1 MTVPIAVDDTTDGAV
16 GAFHPSSEGVSSEVV
31 DANVA
36 GLEPDQDLGM
46 DRGGDGLGEDV
57 GDKERSRRLIVE
69 HIGLARQLARRY
81 AGRGEPLEELVQV
94 AMVGLVQA
102 AARFDPERGSPF
114 SSFAVPTI
122 LGEIRRHFRDHCWSV
137 RVPRRLHDVHLAM
150 NRASESL
157 AARLKRAPTIRE
169 LADELDITEEEVLES
184 QEIGRAYTALSLD
197 CPVGGEE
204 DSATLG
210 ELVGGDDDAYE
221 YVENREAVRR
231 ILPQVPP
238 RERRILYLRFYK
250 GHTQSQIAEAFGIS
264 QMQVSRL
271 LSRTLLNIRS
281 AVLNDGAAPAAWPKP
296 RARRKARTSGVDLEE
311 AS

>member
-1 MTVPIAVDDTTDGAV
+1 MTAPIAVDDIETIDGAGRV
-16 GAFHPSSEGVSSEVV
+16 PSPEVV
-31 DANVA
+31 DVDVP
-36 GLEPDQDLGM
+36 GLEP
-46 DRGGDGLGEDV
+46 GLGGEDGPEGEV
-57 GDKERSRRLIVE
+57 SGQERARRLIVE

-122 LGEIRRHFRDHCWSV
+122 LGELRRHFRDHCWSV

-150 NRASESL
+150 NRASEVLS
-157 AARLKRAPTIRE
+157 ARLKRAPTIRE
-169 LADELDITEEEVLES
+169 LADALDVTEEEILES
-184 QEIGRAYTALSLD
+184 QEIGRAYSALSLD
-197 CPVGGEE
+197 CPVGEE

-210 ELVGGDDDAYE
+210 ELVGDDDDTYE
-221 YVENREAVRR
+221 YIENREAVRR
-231 ILPQVPP
+231 ILPHVPP

-250 GHTQSQIAEAFGIS
+250 GRTQSQIAEEFGIS

-271 LSRTLLNIRS
+271 LSKTLRNIRS
-281 AVLNDGAAPAAWPKP
+281 AILSDEAAPMTWPKP
-296 RARRKARTSGVDLEE
+296 RTRPRAGRAHLEE